1 MFYNSPRYSLFGA
14 SYRYKSAF
22 KSCIFTPKFQHLFD
36 IDIELLIV
44 MCVILN
50 AYNIRRS
57 TSGLIKW

>member
-22 KSCIFTPKFQHLFD
+22 KSCIFTPKFQHLSD

-50 AYNIRRS
+50 AYNIRR
-57 TSGLIKW
+57 